1 MTRQRRTLIVT
12 SALPYANGPIH
23 LGHLVE
29 YVQSDIWCRY
39 HKMNKD
45 ECYHICAEDA
55 HGTAIMLRAQRENI
69 TPYELIRTV
78 AREHKADFAGFNI
91 DFTYYHTTDAPENH
105 NLVNMIYLRNR
116 DAGHISRKTIS
127 QAYDPEAKQ
136 FLPDRF
142 IKGECP
148 KCGAA
153 DQYGDNC
160 EACGATYAS
169 TELKNPT
176 STITG
181 ATPIEKESEHIF
193 FKLADFTESLQQ
205 WHAEGHVQ
213 PEVAN
218 KLQEWFEE
226 GLADWDISRDE
237 PYFGFQIPD
246 ETDKYFYVWLDA
258 PIGYI
263 ASFQKYCQSLWLDY
277 EPYWEPDST
286 AELYHFI
293 GKDIIY
299 FHALFWPAILE
310 GAGLRKPTNVF
321 AHGFLTVNGR
331 KMSKSRG
338 TYIEADNYL
347 RHLNPEY
354 LRYYFATKLT
364 PGLDDIDLNFA
375 DLTQKINSDLV
386 GKVVNIASRCA
397 GFIHKLSYSWLSN
410 RCAEPELYQQY
421 YEARHEICACY
432 EQRDYAKAM
441 RLIMG
446 LADQANQYI
455 NEAAPWVIAKQ
466 TDQEDAAYQVQAICS
481 VGLNLFRLIIFYLKP
496 VLPVMTREAECF
508 LKTHFATWEHCEQ
521 PLTHHK
527 IGLFKPLMTRVDQ
540 DKLADM
546 LAEAESGIKPP
557 PVDPFMRP
565 MTEPST

>member
-1 MTRQRRTLIVT
+1 MPSQSRRTLIVT

-39 HKMNKD
+39 HAMNKHH
-45 ECYHICAEDA
+45 CYHVCADDA

-69 TPYELIRTV
+69 TPYELVRTIGQ
-78 AREHKADFAGFNI
+78 AHKADFAGFHI
-91 DFTYYHTTDAPENH
+91 DFSYYHTTHGPDNR
-105 NLVNMIYLRNR
+105 NMVNMIYLRNR
-116 DAGHISRKTIS
+116 DAGHITRRTIS
-127 QAYDPEAKQ
+127 QAYDPEAGQ
-136 FLPDRF
+136 FLPDRY

-148 KCGAA
+148 KCGAT

-160 EACGATYAS
+160 EVCGATYAS
-169 TELKNPT
+169 SEIINPV
-176 STITG
+176 STLSG

-193 FKLADFTESLQQ
+193 FKLADFTESLQA
-205 WHAEGHVQ
+205 WHQEGHVQ

-218 KLQEWFEE
+218 KLQEWFET
-226 GLADWDISRDE
+226 GLADWDISRDA
-237 PYFGFQIPD
+237 PYFGFEIPD
-246 ETDKYFYVWLDA
+246 EKGKYFYVWLDA

-263 ASFQKYCQSLWLDY
+263 TSFQKYCQSLGLKY
-277 EPYWEPDST
+277 EPYWEPDSE

-310 GAGLRKPTNVF
+310 GAGLRKPTGVF

-338 TYIEADNYL
+338 TYIEADTYL

-364 PGLDDIDLNFA
+364 PRLDDIDLNFD
-375 DLTQKINSDLV
+375 DLTQRVNSDLV

-397 GFIHKLSYSWLSN
+397 GFIHKRSDGWLAY
-410 RCAEPELYQQY
+410 RCVEPELYQQFF
-421 YEARHEICACY
+421 EARHAICDCY

-441 RLIMG
+441 RLIIN

-455 NEAAPWVIAKQ
+455 NNAAPWVVAKQ
-466 TDQEDAAYQVQAICS
+466 DNSDDAVQDICS
-481 VGLNLFRLIIFYLKP
+481 VGLNLFWLIICYLKP
-496 VLPVMTREAECF
+496 VLPVMTRDAEDF
-508 LKTHFATWEHCEQ
+508 LDTFFATWDQCET
-521 PLTHHK
+521 PLTDHK
-527 IGLFKPLMTRVDQ
+527 IKPFKPLMTRVDPNQ
-540 DKLADM
+540 LADM
-546 LAEAESGIKPP
+546 LAEAKSGKKPP
-557 PVDPFMRP
+557 PVDPFMRA
-565 MTEPST
+565 